1 MDKETKTLLITFGVA
16 FIILWFTRPKGM
28 KTSVKDML
36 GVKYAEPKKASDTDL
51 KAKENATVALQAMKD
66 AMANKEPKKEL
77 DSLNAMILKDYGL
90 KILANKKTGK
100 LRALDK
106 SGKVV
111 AEEA

>member
-1 MDKETKTLLITFGVA
+1 
-16 FIILWFTRPKGM
+16 
-28 KTSVKDML
+28 
-36 GVKYAEPKKASDTDL
+36 
-51 KAKENATVALQAMKD
+51 
-66 AMANKEPKKEL
+66 MANKEPKKEL

-90 KILANKKTGK
+90 KILVNKKTGK

>member
-1 MDKETKTLLITFGVA
+1 MDKDTKILLLTFGVA
-16 FIILWFTRPKGM
+16 FVILWYIKPKGM

-36 GVKYAEPKKASDTDL
+36 GVKYAEPKKANDTDL
-51 KAKENATVALQAMKD
+51 KAKENAIVALQAMKD
-66 AMANKEPKKEL
+66 AIANKEPKKEL

>member
-1 MDKETKTLLITFGVA
+1 MDKDTKILLLTFGVA
-16 FIILWFTRPKGM
+16 FVILWYIKPKGM

-36 GVKYAEPKKASDTDL
+36 GVKYAEPKKANDTDL
-51 KAKENATVALQAMKD
+51 KAKENAIVALQAMKD
-66 AMANKEPKKEL
+66 AIANKEPKKEL

-90 KILANKKTGK
+90 KILGNKKTGK

>member
-1 MDKETKTLLITFGVA
+1 MDKDTKILLLTFGVA
-16 FIILWFTRPKGM
+16 FVILWYIKPKGM

-36 GVKYAEPKKASDTDL
+36 GVKYAEPKKANDTDL
-51 KAKENATVALQAMKD
+51 KAKENAIVALQAMKD
-66 AMANKEPKKEL
+66 AIANKEPKKEL

-90 KILANKKTGK
+90 KILENKKTGK

>member
-16 FIILWFTRPKGM
+16 LVILWLAKPKGM
-28 KTSVKDML
+28 KNSAKDL
-36 GVKYAEPKKASDTDL
+36 LKVGYAEPKKANDSDL

-66 AMANKEPKKEL
+66 AMANKEPKREL
-77 DSLNAMILKDYGL
+77 DKLNAMILKDYGL

>member
-16 FIILWFTRPKGM
+16 LVILWFARPKGK
-28 KTSVKDML
+28 KTSVKHLPD
-36 GVKYAEPKKASDTDL
+36 VKYAEPKMANDTDL
-51 KAKENATVALQAMKD
+51 KAKESATVALQDMKD
-66 AMANKEPKKEL
+66 AMANKEAKREL
-77 DSLNAMILKDYGL
+77 DKLNAMILKDYGL

>member
-16 FIILWFTRPKGM
+16 LVILWFVRPKGM

-36 GVKYAEPKKASDTDL
+36 GSKYAEPKKASDTDL

>member
-16 FIILWFTRPKGM
+16 IIILWFTRPKGM

-36 GVKYAEPKKASDTDL
+36 GVKYAEPKKASDNDL
-51 KAKENATVALQAMKD
+51 KAKESATVALQAMKD
-66 AMANKEPKKEL
+66 AIANKEPKKEL
-77 DSLNAMILKDYGL
+77 DSLNAMILKDYGF
-90 KILANKKTGK
+90 KILVNKKTGK

>member
-16 FIILWFTRPKGM
+16 LVILWLAKPKGM
-28 KTSVKDML
+28 KTSAKDL
-36 GVKYAEPKKASDTDL
+36 LNVGYAEPKKANDSDL
-51 KAKENATVALQAMKD
+51 KAKENATVGLQAMKD
-66 AMANKEPKKEL
+66 AMANKEPKREL
-77 DSLNAMILKDYGL
+77 DKLNAMILKDYGL

>member
-16 FIILWFTRPKGM
+16 LVILWFARPKGM
-28 KTSVKDML
+28 KTLVKDL
-36 GVKYAEPKKASDTDL
+36 LDVKYAEPKKANDTDL
-51 KAKENATVALQAMKD
+51 KAKESATVALQAMKD
-66 AMANKEPKKEL
+66 AMANKEPKREL
-77 DSLNAMILKDYGL
+77 DKLNAMILKDYGL

>member
-1 MDKETKTLLITFGVA
+1 MDKETKTLFITLGVA
-16 FIILWFTRPKGM
+16 LVILWLVRPKGM
-28 KTSVKDML
+28 KTSVKNML
-36 GVKYAEPKKASDTDL
+36 GEKYAEPKKASDTDL
-51 KAKENATVALQAMKD
+51 KAKENAIIALQAMKD
-66 AMANKEPKKEL
+66 AIANKEGKKEL
-77 DSLNAMILKDYGL
+77 DALNAMILKDYGL

>member
-1 MDKETKTLLITFGVA
+1 MDKDTKILLLTFGVA
-16 FIILWFTRPKGM
+16 FVILWYIKPKGI

-36 GVKYAEPKKASDTDL
+36 GVKYAEPKKANDTDL
-51 KAKENATVALQAMKD
+51 KAKESAIVALQAMKD
-66 AMANKEPKKEL
+66 AIANKEPKKEL

>member
-16 FIILWFTRPKGM
+16 LVVLWLARPKGM
-28 KTSVKDML
+28 KNSVKDL
-36 GVKYAEPKKASDTDL
+36 LDVKYAEPKKANDSDL

-66 AMANKEPKKEL
+66 AIANKEPKREL
-77 DSLNAMILKDYGL
+77 DKLNAMILKDYGL

>member
-1 MDKETKTLLITFGVA
+1 MDKDTKILLITFGVA
-16 FIILWFTRPKGM
+16 FVILWYIKPKGM

-36 GVKYAEPKKASDTDL
+36 GVKYAEPKKANDTDL
-51 KAKENATVALQAMKD
+51 KAKENAIVALQAMKD
-66 AMANKEPKKEL
+66 AIANKEPKKEL
-77 DSLNAMILKDYGL
+77 DSLNSMILKDYGL

>member
-1 MDKETKTLLITFGVA
+1 MDKETKTLLLSFGVA
-16 FIILWFTRPKGM
+16 FVILWLAKPKGM
-28 KTSVKDML
+28 KASVKNML
-36 GVKYAEPKKASDTDL
+36 GSKYAEPKKASDTDL
-51 KAKENATVALQAMKD
+51 KAKENAIVALQAMKD
-66 AMANKEPKKEL
+66 AIANKEPKKEL
-77 DSLNAMILKDYGL
+77 DSLNAMILKNYGL